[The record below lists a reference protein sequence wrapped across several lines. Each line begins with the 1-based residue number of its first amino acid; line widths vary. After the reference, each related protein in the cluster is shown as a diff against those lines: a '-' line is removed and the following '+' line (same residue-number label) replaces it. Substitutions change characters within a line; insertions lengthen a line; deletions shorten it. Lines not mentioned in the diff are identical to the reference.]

1 MENKKKMALEFF
13 KKSYLTILIYALCE
27 VFREYVNIYIVEVI
41 GRATDS
47 VLKRN
52 IDAIKGDLKSFIAAI
67 IAAIVLVPIVD
78 YIWKRFYV
86 GTGVEFD
93 SSMYNKFLKQKKTI
107 IDRYE
112 KGELAF
118 RISEDPLEF
127 RSRALDI
134 VAEFLVFIIVILQ
147 SFYLMASIHL
157 WFGAVCIVL
166 SVLPGLIPFLSKEWL
181 KKLFKNEKEI
191 LGEIADQEKK
201 LVENFSYTKVNSL
214 KEWVINSFKKVYD
227 KYYAGVFRKKSLYE
241 RAALSF
247 NEFFVVICEII
258 IYIIGSYLISKGS
271 ITVGQAVR
279 FFGLSLVIKE
289 VTQNLIYWLKAYYL
303 LSPAADR
310 LLEIV
315 GNEEKSGGKVLSSV
329 DSIEVDELDFSYGE
343 KEILKDISLS
353 INKGEHIII
362 KGENGSGKTT
372 LIKLLTGLYDNYTGS
387 IKINDFPLD
396 KVDLKSLRD
405 NITLVSQMPFLFNTS
420 VYENVAMANDNVNH
434 EEILDVLKMLELYDI
449 RDKNAGEMGAYLSG
463 GQRQRISIARAFI
476 RNTPVV
482 ILDEPDNSLD
492 SEGNK
497 WVKQLFSDS
506 KKTLIVITHKSSWCE
521 TADKVYSL

>member
-1 MENKKKMALEFF
+1 MEGKKKMALEFF
-13 KKSYLTILIYALCE
+13 KKSYLTILICASCE

-41 GRATDS
+41 GRAADL

-52 IDAIKGDLKSFIAAI
+52 IEAIRGDLLSFIAAI
-67 IAAIVLVPIVD
+67 AAALILVPVID
-78 YIWKRFYV
+78 YVWKRFYV
-86 GTGVEFD
+86 SMGVEFD

-118 RISEDPLEF
+118 RVSEDPLEF

-134 VAEFLVFIIVILQ
+134 VVESIVFIIIILQ

-157 WFGAVCIVL
+157 WFGAVCIIL

-201 LVENFSYTKVNSL
+201 LVVNFSYTKVNSL
-214 KEWVINSFKKVYD
+214 KEKVISLFKKVYD
-227 KYYAGVFRKKSLYE
+227 KYYTGVFRKKAIYE
-241 RAALSF
+241 RGTLSF
-247 NEFFVVICEII
+247 NDFFTLICEVI

-303 LSPAADR
+303 LSPAAER

-315 GNEEKSGGKVLSSV
+315 GNEEKRGGKVLSSV
-329 DSIEVDELDFSYGE
+329 DSIEVNDLDFSYGE
-343 KEILKDISLS
+343 KEILKDISLL

-372 LIKLLTGLYDNYTGS
+372 LIKLLTGLYDSYTGT
-387 IKINDFPLD
+387 IKINNIALNNI
-396 KVDLKSLRD
+396 DLKSLRD

-434 EEILDVLKMLELYDI
+434 EEILDVLKKLELYDI
-449 RDKNAGEMGAYLSG
+449 RDKNVGEMGAYLSG
-463 GQRQRISIARAFI
+463 GQRQRISIARALI

-492 SEGNK
+492 SECNE
-497 WVKQLFSDS
+497 WVKQFFSDS
-506 KKTLIVITHKSSWCE
+506 KKTVIVITHKSTWS
-521 TADKVYSL
+521 DISGKVYSL